1 MTDQKPTLLQQA
13 VRQTPWRAQSQTTAI
28 IALVV
33 VVTIIIG
40 ALYLAQATTTATT
53 GRELED
59 LESTRDFLQRANEE
73 TSAEIASKRN
83 ISDVRGRAQNL
94 GFVPVSSDRLEYI
107 VVDGY
112 SPIRAT
118 PTPEMTAEPTYVY
131 DETFNG
137 WVQKQ
142 WDNLVKQFEAWTGRD
157 KATGTPRPQER

>member
-1 MTDQKPTLLQQA
+1 MTEKKPTLLQQA
-13 VRQTPWRAQSQTTAI
+13 VRQAPWRPQTQTTAI
-28 IALVV
+28 LALVM

-53 GRELED
+53 GRELEY
-59 LESTRDFLQRANEE
+59 LESTRDYLQRANEE

-83 ISDVRGRAQNL
+83 ISDLRGRAQNL
-94 GFVPVSSDRLEYI
+94 GFAPVTSDRLEYI

-112 SPIRAT
+112 SPVRAT
-118 PTPEMTAEPTYVY
+118 PTPEATAEPAYVY

-137 WVQKQ
+137 WVQEQ

-157 KATGTPRPQER
+157 KATVTPRP

>member
-1 MTDQKPTLLQQA
+1 MTEKKPTLLQQA
-13 VRQTPWRAQSQTTAI
+13 VRQAPWRAQTPTTAI
-28 IALVV
+28 LALVV
-33 VVTIIIG
+33 VVTVIIG

-53 GRELED
+53 GRALEY

-83 ISDVRGRAQNL
+83 ISDLRGRAQNL
-94 GFVPVSSDRLEYI
+94 GFAPVTGDRLEYI

-118 PTPEMTAEPTYVY
+118 PTPEATAEPVYVY

-137 WVQKQ
+137 WVQEQ

-157 KATGTPRPQER
+157 KATVTPRP